1 MFQQDQKITYQ
12 QLDRKIESKENTGTE
27 ESTRFW
33 SKIWGTEKSHNKNA
47 EWLKEL
53 RSERNEKKQH
63 NIQITTEKVTQQTR
77 KVPNWK
83 SPVPDGVKG
92 YWLKNVSALRE
103 RIATQM
109 DDMIN
114 NGMVIPKLK
123 TTGKI
128 ILCQKD

>member
-114 NGMVIPKLK
+114 NGMDIPKLK

>member
-1 MFQQDQKITYQ
+1 MAKRIKI
-12 QLDRKIESKENTGTE
+12 RKK
-27 ESTRFW
+27 R
-33 SKIWGTEKSHNKNA
+33 NKTA
-47 EWLKEL
+47 
-53 RSERNEKKQH
+53 QH
-63 NIQITTEKVTQQTR
+63 TITTKKVTQQTR

-83 SPVPDGVKG
+83 CPVPDGVKG
-92 YWLKNVSALRE
+92 YWLKNFPALRE

-114 NGMVIPKLK
+114 NGMDIPKLK

>member
-33 SKIWGTEKSHNKNA
+33 SKIWGPEKSHNKNA

-53 RSERNEKKQH
+53 RLERNEKKQH

-114 NGMVIPKLK
+114 NGMDIPKLK